1 MYSIDMKAPLAI
13 VIGRNFTSRIGMIR
27 AAGDAGCDVAVIQ
40 TYNYK
45 KRFHDPDYY
54 SKFVSDYR
62 LSQDYNQ
69 QQLLDIIKQ
78 YKCND
83 RKIILLPTD
92 DFSLSVIDE
101 HLEELEKDF
110 LCTNINHEQG
120 EIIRKMNK
128 DLQKELAK
136 KVGLDV
142 AEGWIS
148 KKCNGVYEIPEG
160 IKYPCFTKPQETAC
174 GHLKTFLLPC
184 YSEEELKK
192 RLSLIANNFDN
203 PILIEEYH
211 KIDKEY
217 TVLGLSLDG
226 RAIIPGIVK
235 KIETWYGMTTTGSV
249 SPLSKMPELLS
260 KLENFMKEIGLTGLF
275 DIELYESNGKL
286 YFNEH
291 NLRASSIAF
300 ALTYKGIN
308 LPALLIQYLLGY
320 NVDLNAVP
328 KTFDTYI
335 CGSEAAMRYMYKEK
349 IISFFKYKG
358 LINCVD
364 IRSLKFK
371 DDNKP
376 AKMFAIDDLMM
387 PLRKVRHFFHL

>member
-1 MYSIDMKAPLAI
+1 MKAPLAI

-27 AAGDAGCDVAVIQ
+27 AAGEAGCDVVVIQ
-40 TYNYK
+40 TYSYK
-45 KRFHDPDYY
+45 KRFHDPDYF
-54 SKFVSDYR
+54 SKYVSHYC

-78 YKCND
+78 YKSNN
-83 RKIILLPTD
+83 RIIILLPTD

-101 HLEELEKDF
+101 HLEELENNF
-110 LCTNINHEQG
+110 LCTNINHTQG
-120 EIIRKMNK
+120 EIVRKMNK

-136 KVGLDV
+136 KSGLDIS
-142 AEGWIS
+142 EGWIS
-148 KKCNGVYEIPEG
+148 KKKNGVYEIPKG
-160 IKYPCFTKPQETAC
+160 INYPCFTKPQETTY

-184 YSEEELKK
+184 VSEEELNN
-192 RLSLIANNFDN
+192 RLSIIGKKYDN

-211 KIDKEY
+211 KINKEY

-226 RAIIPGIVK
+226 EAVIPGIVT
-235 KIETWYGMTTTGSV
+235 KIVNWYGMTTTGSV

-260 KLENFMKEIGLTGLF
+260 KLKDFMKEIGLTGLF

-286 YFNEH
+286 YFNEL

-308 LPALLIQYLLGY
+308 LPSILINYLMGY
-320 NVDLNAVP
+320 DVDLSAVP
-328 KTFDTYI
+328 NTFDTYI
-335 CGSEAAMRYMYKEK
+335 CGSEAAMRNMYKED
-349 IISFFKYKG
+349 IISFFKYKN
-358 LINCVD
+358 LINSVD
-364 IRSLKFK
+364 VRSLKFK

-376 AKMFAIDDLMM
+376 AEMFAIDDLLM
-387 PLRKVRHFFHL
+387 PIRKVRRFFHL

>member
-1 MYSIDMKAPLAI
+1 MKAPLAI

-27 AAGDAGCDVAVIQ
+27 AAGDAGCEVVVIQ
-40 TYNYK
+40 TYSYK

-54 SKFVSDYR
+54 SKYVSDYH

-69 QQLLDIIKQ
+69 KQLLDIIKQ
-78 YKCND
+78 YKSNE
-83 RKIILLPTD
+83 RKIVLLPTD

-110 LCTNINHEQG
+110 LCTNISHTQG

-128 DLQKELAK
+128 DLQKELAN

-148 KKCNGVYEIPEG
+148 KKHNGKYEIPEG
-160 IKYPCFTKPQETAC
+160 IKYPCFTKPQETAY

-184 YSEEELKK
+184 DSKEELSK
-192 RLSLIANNFDN
+192 RLSLIGKEYNN

-226 RAIIPGIVK
+226 HAVIPGIVT
-235 KIETWYGMTTTGSV
+235 KIVTWYGMTTTGSV
-249 SPLSKMPELLS
+249 SPLSKRPELLF
-260 KLENFMKEIGLTGLF
+260 KLEKFMKEIGLTGLF
-275 DIELYESNGKL
+275 DIELYESNGKM

-308 LPALLIQYLLGY
+308 LPAILIKYLMGDF
-320 NVDLNAVP
+320 VDLDAVP

-335 CGSEAAMRYMYKEK
+335 CGSEAAMRNMYKEN
-349 IISFFKYKG
+349 IVSFLKYKK
-358 LINCVD
+358 LINSVD
-364 IRSLKFK
+364 VRSLKFK
-371 DDNKP
+371 NDNKP
-376 AKMFAIDDLMM
+376 ANMFAIDDLMM
-387 PLRKVRHFFHL
+387 PLRKIRHCFHL

>member
-1 MYSIDMKAPLAI
+1 MKAPLAI

-27 AAGDAGCDVAVIQ
+27 AAGEAGCEVVVIQ
-40 TYNYK
+40 TYSYK

-54 SKFVSDYR
+54 SKYVSEYC

-69 QQLLDIIKQ
+69 QQLLDMIKQ
-78 YKCND
+78 YKSND
-83 RKIILLPTD
+83 RIIVLLPTD

-110 LCTNINHEQG
+110 LCTNINHKQG
-120 EIIRKMNK
+120 EIVHKMNK

-136 KVGLDV
+136 KSGLDV

-148 KKCNGVYEIPEG
+148 KKQNGVYEIPKG
-160 IKYPCFTKPQETAC
+160 INYPCFTKPQETTY

-184 YSEEELKK
+184 GSEEELNN
-192 RLSLIANNFDN
+192 RLSIIGKEYDN

-226 RAIIPGIVK
+226 EAVIPGIVT
-235 KIETWYGMTTTGSV
+235 KIVNWYGMTTTGSV

-260 KLENFMKEIGLTGLF
+260 KLKDFMKEIGLTGLF

-286 YFNEH
+286 YFNEL

-308 LPALLIQYLLGY
+308 LPAILINYLMGY
-320 NVDLNAVP
+320 DVNLSVVP
-328 KTFDTYI
+328 NTFDTYI
-335 CGSEAAMRYMYKEK
+335 CGSEAAMRNMYKENF
-349 IISFFKYKG
+349 ISFFKYKN
-358 LINCVD
+358 LINSVD

-376 AKMFAIDDLMM
+376 AEMFAIDDLLM
-387 PLRKVRHFFHL
+387 PIRKVRRIFHL

>member
-1 MYSIDMKAPLAI
+1 MKAPLAI

-40 TYNYK
+40 TYSYK

-54 SKFVSDYR
+54 SKYVSDYR
-62 LSQDYNQ
+62 LSQDFNE
-69 QQLLDIIKQ
+69 QQLLDLIRQ
-78 YKCND
+78 YKSNE

-101 HLEELEKDF
+101 HLEELERDF
-110 LCTNINHEQG
+110 LCTNINHTQG
-120 EIIRKMNK
+120 EIVRKMNK
-128 DLQKELAK
+128 DLQKALAK

-148 KKCNGVYEIPEG
+148 KKQNGVYEIPEG
-160 IKYPCFTKPQETAC
+160 IKYPCFTKPQETIC

-184 YSEEELKK
+184 YSKEELTN
-192 RLSLIANNFDN
+192 RLLLIGKEYDN

-217 TVLGLSLDG
+217 TVLGLSLNG
-226 RAIIPGIVK
+226 HAVIPGIVT

-300 ALTYKGIN
+300 FLTYKVIN
-308 LPALLIQYLLGY
+308 LPALMIQYLMG
-320 NVDLNAVP
+320 NDVDLNTVP
-328 KTFDTYI
+328 KSFEPYI
-335 CGSEAAMRYMYKEK
+335 CGSEAAMRNMYKDN
-349 IISFFKYKG
+349 IISFFKYKQ
-358 LINCVD
+358 LINSVD

-387 PLRKVRHFFHL
+387 PLRKVRRLFH